1 MNTCLTMIESYN
13 RLWNF
18 SDRYQKPPIIKIC
31 NYWISVVIT
40 FGMTVKWKCLHA
52 DMEIRVFRCKEF
64 YRITNTVAGPD
75 HSNIIKG
82 EGNRLLNVHLAI
94 FFSHKITFSLSVR
107 YCIVMACQLTGP
119 SRTKFWINQPTEAM
133 LELHA

>member
-1 MNTCLTMIESYN
+1 
-13 RLWNF
+13 
-18 SDRYQKPPIIKIC
+18 
-31 NYWISVVIT
+31 
-40 FGMTVKWKCLHA
+40 
-52 DMEIRVFRCKEF
+52 MEIRVFRCKEF
-64 YRITNTVAGPD
+64 YRITNTVADPD

-119 SRTKFWINQPTEAM
+119 SRTNFELTNQQKPCWSYM
-133 LELHA
+133 RNVVRMR